1 MKPMDKQSKPGN
13 PHMVVLARE
22 ARGLGQKSLAEAL
35 NMSQGTISK
44 IETGLIPVSDEIIE
58 KLVEILDY
66 PAHFFRQEGTI
77 TGIGVAEV
85 FHRKRQ
91 SVPQRVLNKIYAQ
104 IEIRIKHISS
114 LLLSTEVVSNML
126 KMDVDE
132 YSQQVEE
139 IARAMRAHWQLPR
152 GPIQNISEV
161 IENAGGIIF
170 LFDFDTP
177 LVDAISRWIPGLPPL
192 FFLNERIPQD
202 RYRLSLAHEL
212 GHMVMHTYPSP
223 EIEEQAFRFAAEFLM
238 PERDI
243 IVDLQNLNLPKLA
256 NLKRYW
262 KVSMAALLKRA
273 EELGTI
279 QPNQARYLW
288 AQMAKAGYK
297 TREPAELDIMG
308 EQPRLLHE
316 LVEAH
321 QKELGYSEEDLR
333 VLLPLNDDE
342 LEKFY
347 LHDPAQPRP
356 RLKIVRGVN

>member
-1 MKPMDKQSKPGN
+1 MDKQSKPGN
-13 PHMVVLARE
+13 PQMVVLARE
-22 ARGLGQKSLAEAL
+22 ARGLGQKALAEAL
-35 NMSQGTISK
+35 SMSQGTISK
-44 IETGLIPVSDEIIE
+44 IEMGLIPISDEMIE
-58 KLVEILDY
+58 KLVTILDY
-66 PAHFFRQEGTI
+66 PARFFRQEGNI
-77 TGIGVAEV
+77 TGVGVAEV

-91 SVPQRVLNKIYAQ
+91 SVPQRALNKIYAQ

-114 LLLSTEVVSNML
+114 LLLSTEVTSTML

-132 YSQQVEE
+132 YNQQVEE
-139 IARAMRAHWQLPR
+139 IARAARAHWQLPR
-152 GPIQNISEV
+152 GPIQNLSEV
-161 IENAGGIIF
+161 IEDAGGVIF
-170 LFDFDTP
+170 VFDFETP
-177 LVDAISRWIPGLPPL
+177 LVDAISRWVPGLPPL

-212 GHMVMHTYPSP
+212 GHMIMHTYPSP
-223 EIEEQAFRFAAEFLM
+223 DIEEQAFRFAAEFLM

-243 IVDLQNLNLPKLA
+243 IADLQNLSLPKLA

-279 QPNQARYLW
+279 RPNQARYLW

-297 TREPAELDIMG
+297 TREPAELDVTG
-308 EQPRLLHE
+308 EQPHLLHE

-321 QKELGYSEEDLR
+321 QKELGYSKEDLR
-333 VLLPLNDDE
+333 VLLPLNDNE

-347 LHDPAQPRP
+347 LNDPAQPHP
-356 RLKIVRGVN
+356 RLKIVRAVN

>member
-1 MKPMDKQSKPGN
+1 MHKQLKPGN
-13 PHMVVLARE
+13 PQMVVLARE
-22 ARGLGQKSLAEAL
+22 ARGLGQKALAEAL

-44 IETGLIPVSDEIIE
+44 IETGLIPVSDEMIE
-58 KLVEILDY
+58 KLIEILDY
-66 PAHFFRQEGTI
+66 PAIFFRQEGTI

-114 LLLSTEVVSNML
+114 LLLSTEVISNML

-132 YSQQVEE
+132 YNQQVEE
-139 IARAMRAHWQLPR
+139 IARAVRAHWQLPR

-161 IENAGGIIF
+161 IEDAGGIIF

-177 LVDAISRWIPGLPPL
+177 LVDAISRWVPGLPPL
-192 FFLNERIPQD
+192 FFINERIPQD

-223 EIEEQAFRFAAEFLM
+223 DIEEQAFRFAAEFLM

-297 TREPAELDIMG
+297 TREPAELDVTG
-308 EQPRLLHE
+308 EQPRLLRE
-316 LVEAH
+316 LVETH
-321 QKELGYSEEDLR
+321 QKELGYSKEDLR
-333 VLLPLNDDE
+333 MLLPLNDDE

-356 RLKIVRGVN
+356 RLRIVKGAN